1 MTDLIPHARS
11 AGVKNPRIKMFE
23 TPPTDLSMSARRWV
37 KINSFNTGINPVS
50 FQIDPQDDF
59 LDLSESEFEVN
70 IVLKKDTAGTV
81 TNLLA
86 TDLMG
91 IVNNFANSLFKQIN
105 VRLNS
110 TLISP
115 QTDTYHYKAFL
126 ETVLNYDR
134 DDGETILVPAGWKNF
149 LAIPDDGDGDE
160 FDANKINPA
169 HASFKALSDDYK
181 NVIYLR
187 NHFVGGKKVTL
198 RFKPFLEVFNLSKL
212 MVPGVQIQMELYFN
226 DPSVWGMRWDG
237 AATLILPEAN
247 VDVRFFLC
255 QVKVNPSIYREIMA
269 DMKGTPT
276 RPGKSAVYPIVRS
289 QIRTYS
295 HPTDDRHFECNNPF
309 QGQVPNRL
317 IVGMVKQS
325 AFNGDIGDNPFTF
338 KKFNLSSIKQ
348 TINGEEYPYERLELK
363 HDGNDQDWRGYQ
375 RFLRATGCL
384 CRGKGNMV
392 REQDWGHDKHFSIFV
407 FDNTANGCPDS
418 PVLNPKKTGEV
429 RVVIE
434 FGANPGSNLTVLLYG
449 EFENL
454 MEINGAGVV
463 TYDVYR

>member
-11 AGVKNPRIKMFE
+11 AGVKNPRIEMFE

-37 KINSFNTGINPVS
+37 KINPFNTGINPVS

-126 ETVLNYDR
+126 ETILNYDR

-160 FDANKINPA
+160 FDANKINLA

-181 NVIYLR
+181 NAIYLR

-212 MVPGVQIQMELYFN
+212 LVPGVQIQMELYFN

-247 VDVRFFLC
+247 VDLRFFLC

-289 QIRTYS
+289 EIRTYS

-325 AFNGDIGDNPFTF
+325 AFNGSIGDNPFTF

-392 REQDWGHDKHFSIFV
+392 REQDWGHDKHFNIFV

-434 FGANPGSNLTVLLYG
+434 FGANPGSNLTVPLYD

>member
-1 MTDLIPHARS
+1 MTELIPHARS
-11 AGVKNPRIKMFE
+11 AGVRNPRLEMFE

-126 ETVLNYDR
+126 ETIMNYDR
-134 DDGETILVPAGWKNF
+134 EDGESLLVPAGWKNF

-160 FDANKINPA
+160 FTANKINTN
-169 HASFKALSDDYK
+169 HAEYKALSQDYK
-181 NVIYLR
+181 NALALR
-187 NHFVGGKKVTL
+187 THFAGGKKVTL

-212 MVPGVQIQMELYFN
+212 LVSGVQIQMELYFN

-237 AATLILPEAN
+237 AATFILPEAN

-289 QIRTYS
+289 EIRTYS
-295 HPTDDRHFECNNPF
+295 HPTDNRHFECNNPF

-363 HDGNDQDWRGYQ
+363 HDGDDLDWRGYQ
-375 RFLRATGCL
+375 RFLRGTGCL
-384 CRGKGNMV
+384 CRGKSNMV
-392 REQDWGHDKHFSIFV
+392 REEDWGHGKKFNIFV

-434 FGANPGSNLTVLLYG
+434 FGANPGENLTVLLYG

>member
-1 MTDLIPHARS
+1 MTELIPHARS
-11 AGVKNPRIKMFE
+11 AGVRNPRINMFE

-37 KINSFNTGINPVS
+37 KINPFNTGINPVS

-81 TNLLA
+81 ANLLA
-86 TDLMG
+86 TDLIG

-126 ETVLNYDR
+126 ETILNYDR

-160 FDANKINPA
+160 FTANHINKQ
-169 HASFKALSDDYK
+169 HAEYKDLSDEYK
-181 NVIYLR
+181 NVIALR
-187 NHFVGGKKVTL
+187 DHFVGGKKVTL

-212 MVPGVQIQMELYFN
+212 LVPGVQIQMELYFN

-289 QIRTYS
+289 EIRTYS

-375 RFLRATGCL
+375 RFLRASGCL

-392 REQDWGHDKHFSIFV
+392 REEDWGHGKHFNIFV

-434 FGANPGSNLTVLLYG
+434 FGANPGANLTVLLYG

-454 MEINGAGVV
+454 MEINGDGVV